1 MEIDGW
7 TNEWR
12 MECLVYGEATR
23 KRKKKKEM
31 GKMDPPLT
39 CSLTAWLKD
48 WLTHR
53 LSDWLTD
60 KPIDCLTHRLTI
72 WLTNCCLTDWWMN
85 ERMEDRMSGVWRSY
99 SNTKKKKGN
108 RKMDLSDLFT
118 NCMTERLTDSST
130 VWQTDW
136 LTHWLSDSLTV
147 WPTDWLTNSL
157 TGWLTDWLSH
167 WLTGSSTVWLTD
179 FLTDRLTDCQKHLV
193 TCFIMD

>member
-12 MECLVYGEATR
+12 MECQVYGEATR
-23 KRKKKKEM
+23 KRKKKGN
-31 GKMDPPLT
+31 GKDGSSIDLFT
-39 CSLTAWLKD
+39 DCVTE
-48 WLTHR
+48 R
-53 LSDWLTD
+53 LTD
-60 KPIDCLTHRLTI
+60 SSTI
-72 WLTNCCLTDWWMN
+72 WLTDWQTHWLSDSLTDYLTDSLTVWLTDGWTN
-85 ERMEDRMSGVWRSY
+85 EWRIECLVY
-99 SNTKKKKGN
+99 GEVTRIRKKKGN

-157 TGWLTDWLSH
+157 TGWLTDWVIDWLAHRLSG
-167 WLTGSSTVWLTD
+167 WLTFWLTD
-179 FLTDRLTDCQKHLV
+179 WLIVRN
-193 TCFIMD
+193 I